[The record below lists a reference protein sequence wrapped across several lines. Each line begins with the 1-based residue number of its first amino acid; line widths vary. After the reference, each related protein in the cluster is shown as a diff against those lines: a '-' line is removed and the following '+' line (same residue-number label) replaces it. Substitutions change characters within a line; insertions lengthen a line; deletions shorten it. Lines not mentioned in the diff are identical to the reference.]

1 MSRTIP
7 PRRRPANG
15 REGVSFGRKQP
26 LPPSDELRE
35 RLSANVRKHRKRLGI
50 SQEEFAFRAE
60 MHPTAVSKLEVG
72 QTVPYI
78 HTFIRVAGGLGATT
92 DDLTAGILWTPPETI
107 ITPGGFE
114 VPDDPRLTAEVAAL
128 RAKAA
133 GGRGRG
139 KR

>member
-1 MSRTIP
+1 M
-7 PRRRPANG
+7 
-15 REGVSFGRKQP
+15 SFGRKQP
-26 LPPSDELRE
+26 LPPSDELRA
-35 RLSANVRKHRKRLGI
+35 RLGANVRKHRKRLGI
-50 SQEEFAFRAE
+50 SQEEFAFRAGI
-60 MHPTAVSKLEVG
+60 HPTAASTLEIG

-78 HTFIRVAGGLGATT
+78 HTFIRVAGGLGVTT

-114 VPDDPRLTAEVAAL
+114 VPDDPELTAEIAAL

-133 GGRGRG
+133 QGRGCR